1 MAPGGSPRCRR
12 ESPGSR
18 EAGALGRSSGIWRT
32 SSVPALV
39 QSYRLEPC
47 YGCLISGDQSNLSR
61 PRRGVPS
68 LIIDEAVVSDEEGG
82 DFIVVYPGAFGLV
95 NWIINTV
102 ISVYRF
108 GVCLYKILYLSTLSG

>member
-1 MAPGGSPRCRR
+1 MAPGGNPRCRR

-18 EAGALGRSSGIWRT
+18 EAGALGRSSGIWTT
-32 SSVPALV
+32 SFLPALV
-39 QSYRLEPC
+39 QSDRLEPC

-61 PRRGVPS
+61 PRRGGPS
-68 LIIDEAVVSDEEGG
+68 LIIDEAVVSDEEGR

-108 GVCLYKILYLSTLSG
+108 GVCLYKILYL